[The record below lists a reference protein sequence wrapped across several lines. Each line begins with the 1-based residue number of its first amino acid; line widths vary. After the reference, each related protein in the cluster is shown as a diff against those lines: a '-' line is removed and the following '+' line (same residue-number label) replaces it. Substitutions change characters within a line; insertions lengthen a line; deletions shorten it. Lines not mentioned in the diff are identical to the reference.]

1 MRETSMN
8 TGDSRLHKTTA
19 GLRDE
24 SITSPTAIVK
34 QQHVPRRT
42 KNFFLK
48 TGKDRCTIAIGSRR
62 ELESI
67 ATVEEIT

>member
-1 MRETSMN
+1 
-8 TGDSRLHKTTA
+8 
-19 GLRDE
+19 
-24 SITSPTAIVK
+24 
-34 QQHVPRRT
+34 VPRRT